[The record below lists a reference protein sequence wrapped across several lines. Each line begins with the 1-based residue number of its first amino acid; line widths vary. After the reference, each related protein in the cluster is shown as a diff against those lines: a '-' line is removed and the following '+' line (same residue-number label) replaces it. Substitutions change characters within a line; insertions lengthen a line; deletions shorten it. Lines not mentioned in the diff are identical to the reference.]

1 MSTRTASWQ
10 AWSLAGLCVAMFLA
24 SVVLY
29 VLAHS
34 SQEPISTGGALS
46 ELLIFL
52 SFLAFPIVGALVS
65 YWRSR
70 QPGLDVC
77 RSGFE
82 GFSHPA
88 SSSGIQST
96 RSSATT
102 PLKVA
107 LRNRR
112 ASWRGTRG
120 R

>member
-52 SFLAFPIVGALVS
+52 SFLAFPIVGALDF

-70 QPGLDVC
+70 QPGLHKC
-77 RSGFE
+77 RSCFNGLTAPKDPRGPESLFFGYNDVWGAFE
-82 GFSHPA
+82 GTS
-88 SSSGIQST
+88 
-96 RSSATT
+96 
-102 PLKVA
+102 V
-107 LRNRR
+107 
-112 ASWRGTRG
+112 G